1 MAATTMVNA
10 RVKTADKA
18 VVDQVLRAQQWTWSQ
33 LIQGLVAS
41 IARTRAIPEA
51 VTAPAADDDAEWQRK
66 LDILMSVAGMVT
78 SPELI
83 TDEDDDRLLYDEM
96 MRRHG

>member
-18 VVDQVLRAQQWTWSQ
+18 VVDQVLRAHQWTWSQ

-51 VTAPAADDDAEWQRK
+51 VTAPTADDAAEWQRK
-66 LDILMSVAGMVT
+66 LDILMRVAGIST
-78 SPELI
+78 SPALA
-83 TDEDDDRLLYDEM
+83 TDEGADQILYEEM